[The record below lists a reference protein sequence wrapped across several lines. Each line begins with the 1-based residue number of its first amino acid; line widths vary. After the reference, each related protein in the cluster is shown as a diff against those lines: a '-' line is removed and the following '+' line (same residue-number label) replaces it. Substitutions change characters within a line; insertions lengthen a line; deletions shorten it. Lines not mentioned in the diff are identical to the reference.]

1 MVYMKTHGNYLKKE
15 QANEKFN
22 ESYMTEKMIT
32 DISIKI
38 QRARQKQG
46 LSQKELAEKAHI
58 KQQQVSAIEN
68 GANPTLRT
76 VFQVCEALN
85 LKIKLASM

>member
-1 MVYMKTHGNYLKKE
+1 MKTHKNYLKKE
-15 QANEKFN
+15 LTSERFK
-22 ESYMTEKMIT
+22 ESYCAEKMIA

-38 QRARQKQG
+38 QQERQKQG
-46 LSQKELAEKAHI
+46 LSQKELAEKAHL

-68 GANPTLRT
+68 GANPTLKT

-85 LKIKLASM
+85 LKIKLA